1 MAGNRHHQRRFEK
14 GTWELREG
22 ARSRIGELRARV
34 RIAKDRALA
43 DADIE
48 VRAAAPALADE
59 AFAELQAAED
69 ALSHGSHPGHR
80 PNKHLAVANVHI
92 DAAYGLMLRM
102 APLADVQALIP
113 GLVALVREQLP
124 VTDERRKRAE
134 EIAREICETPLTS
147 DRRAALVGAVVTA
160 QQALQREKLRAL
172 GFVRIVVIVSLGL
185 AVMALAV
192 ALLGVWA
199 PDVVPLC
206 FRPEGIGVV
215 CPTGME
221 PPSDVKDLDEAFGRA
236 VSKWDYPVVEMTG
249 TVAASV
255 AAALSLRH
263 IRGTSAPYN
272 VPVALAL
279 LKLPMGALTAVLG
292 LVLMRGDFLPG
303 LSALDSSG
311 QIIAWA
317 LIFGY
322 AQQVFTKFVD
332 DQGLAV
338 MNASCGPHA
347 RPYAGAG
354 CEPQEAA

>member
-1 MAGNRHHQRRFEK
+1 MAGNRHHQRRYEK

-34 RIAKDRALA
+34 QVAKVRALD
-43 DADIE
+43 DADPG

-59 AFAELQAAED
+59 AYAELQAAED
-69 ALSHGSHPGHR
+69 ALGHGTHPGHR

-92 DAAYGLMLRM
+92 DAAYSLLLRL
-102 APLADVQALIP
+102 APLADVQALMP
-113 GLVALVREQLP
+113 GLVAVVREQLP
-124 VTDERRKRAE
+124 VTDERRKRVE
-134 EIAREICETPLTS
+134 EIAREVRDVPLTPAQ
-147 DRRAALVGAVVTA
+147 RAALVGAVVTA

-172 GFVRIVVIVSLGL
+172 SFVRIVLIVSLGL
-185 AVMALAV
+185 AVMAVTVAV
-192 ALLGVWA
+192 LGVWA

-206 FRPEGIGVV
+206 FRPEGIGIV

-221 PPSDVKDLDEAFGRA
+221 PPSDAKDLDVAFGRA
-236 VSKWDYPVVEMTG
+236 ASTWDYPVVEMTG

-255 AAALSLRH
+255 AAAVSLRH

-279 LKLPMGALTAVLG
+279 LKLPMGALTALLG
-292 LVLMRGDFLPG
+292 LLLMRGDFVPG
-303 LSALDSSG
+303 LSALDSSA

-338 MNASCGPHA
+338 MNAIGCPHA
-347 RPYAGAG
+347 GTPAGAG
-354 CEPQEAA
+354 REPQEAV